1 MEMQYRRL
9 GQAGIK
15 VSVLSFGSWV
25 TFAKQ
30 LPLDTAL
37 ACMQAA
43 HEAGVNFFDNAE
55 AYEKGES
62 EKLTPASCAA
72 CMQARA
78 VSKGSCLA
86 KVTQDPKDKT
96 LTLIPA

>member
-30 LPLDTAL
+30 LPLDNAL

-43 HEAGVNFFDNAE
+43 HDAGVNFFDNAE

-62 EKLTPASCAA
+62 EKLMGQALKELGWARETYLVSTKFFWGIVPGVNTKTP
-72 CMQARA
+72 
-78 VSKGSCLA
+78 
-86 KVTQDPKDKT
+86 
-96 LTLIPA
+96 